1 MLGYVFSF
9 PPHDPKREIS
19 TNQTQCWM
27 LHCHILQ
34 HMIMGMQSVWVM
46 GEWEGIAR
54 IPYSGAEGYLEYG
67 GTAYGGEDIS
77 PVSWHTFDE

>member
-1 MLGYVFSF
+1 
-9 PPHDPKREIS
+9 
-19 TNQTQCWM
+19 M

-46 GEWEGIAR
+46 GDYQQIAS
-54 IPYSGAEGYLEYG
+54 IPYSGAAGYLEYG

-77 PVSWHTFDE
+77 PVVWHEFDD